1 MVRTKYFSII
11 SLLFIFS
18 CEYLDP
24 TRKYIQIDCN
34 SEFNLNI
41 DFVKFSNGFIL
52 NDKYSI
58 SGVYLL
64 ENDSLPKWIFDNKK
78 MIEIPSVDEN
88 GELLFSIWNLRPPY
102 QIIKKRNSN
111 IMLIVKE
118 NDTIETFM
126 PQYKN

>member
-1 MVRTKYFSII
+1 MMKYIKYIFATSILTI
-11 SLLFIFS
+11 LS
-18 CEYLDP
+18 CEYLDHA
-24 TRKYIQIDCN
+24 KQYKQIDCN

-41 DFVKFSNGFIL
+41 DFVKSSNGLIL

-58 SGVYLL
+58 SGVYFL

-88 GELLFSIWNLRPPY
+88 GELFFSIWNLRPPY

-111 IMLIVKE
+111 IMLIIKE
-118 NDTIETFM
+118 NDTLETFM
-126 PQYKN
+126 PQY